1 MSKNIILSEKHGV
14 NPSITVCPI
23 CGKEIGIAL
32 LGKLKGDE
40 EAPRYIQ
47 GDICDECKARVADN
61 KCFVISV
68 GEDRHL
74 KRYTIVSKDIFTQ
87 KVEDCVVLMKEADFN
102 AVFDKH

>member
-1 MSKNIILSEKHGV
+1 MNKNIILSEKHGV

-32 LGKLKGDE
+32 LGKLKGDK

-61 KCFVISV
+61 KCFVIAV
-68 GEDRHL
+68 GEDQCL
-74 KRYTIVSKDIFTQ
+74 KRYVIVSKDVFTQ
-87 KVEDCVVLMKEADFN
+87 KVEDCAVLMKEADFN